1 MKQKEK
7 KQEYKQ
13 EVEKKEILIKN
24 LEKRLDELEQGET
37 KRIKEVLK

>member
-13 EVEKKEILIKN
+13 EVEKKEKLIKD
-24 LEKRLDELEQGET
+24 LEKRLDELEKGET
-37 KRIKEVLK
+37 KRVREILK